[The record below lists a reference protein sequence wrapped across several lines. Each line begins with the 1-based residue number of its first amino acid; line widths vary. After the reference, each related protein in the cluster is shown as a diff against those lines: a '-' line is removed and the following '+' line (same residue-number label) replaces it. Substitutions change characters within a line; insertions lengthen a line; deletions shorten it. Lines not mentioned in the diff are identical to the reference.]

1 MSWQGEKIEEFES
14 KHCLSVRNEMLL
26 DKVLPSHLM
35 DCHPQHIGQAVGL
48 ALAHVP
54 REQGVVTL
62 EELFEGSRRRNVALD
77 SGIFHLQLHLHKD

>member
-1 MSWQGEKIEEFES
+1 MRLQHIPLAS
-14 KHCLSVRNEMLL
+14 LL
-26 DKVLPSHLM
+26 RPARDPCQVVSELM
-35 DCHPQHIGQAVGL
+35 DCHPQHVRQAVRL

-77 SGIFHLQLHLHKD
+77 SGTFHLQLHLYKD

>member
-1 MSWQGEKIEEFES
+1 MLYPLAAGT
-14 KHCLSVRNEMLL
+14 LSETV
-26 DKVLPSHLM
+26 M
-35 DCHPQHIGQAVGL
+35 DCHPQHVRQAVRL

-77 SGIFHLQLHLHKD
+77 SGIFHLQLHLDID